1 MNRYSLT
8 ESLDAGARFPER
20 RTVPRYALVASIE
33 IFEPITNTRIAGE
46 TSEISV
52 KGCYMV
58 TSSPLAIN
66 TVVQLR
72 VQRAG
77 STFETWGRIANIQ
90 ERTGMGLAFFQS
102 RSEQEKVIAGWITE
116 LSSQGEQSAVRN
128 S

>member
-1 MNRYSLT
+1 MNRHSLA
-8 ESLDAGARFPER
+8 EPPDAGARFAER
-20 RTVPRYALVASIE
+20 RTVPRYAFVASIE

-66 TVVQLR
+66 TVVQIR
-72 VQRAG
+72 VQRVG
-77 STFETWGRIANIQ
+77 ITFETWGRIANVRNGI
-90 ERTGMGLAFFQS
+90 GMGLAFFQS
-102 RSEQEKVIAGWITE
+102 RPEQEKVIVGWIAE
-116 LSSQGEQSAVRN
+116 LSSHDQQSSARN